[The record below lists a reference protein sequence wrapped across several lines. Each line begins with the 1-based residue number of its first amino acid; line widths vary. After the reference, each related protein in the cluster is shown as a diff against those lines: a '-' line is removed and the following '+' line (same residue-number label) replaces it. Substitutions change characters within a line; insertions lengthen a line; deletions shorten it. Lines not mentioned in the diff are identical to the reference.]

1 MCNENNYNE
10 IMKELAEM
18 KAMQN
23 EIATAVDELQNELKE
38 YMQAAGKEVLQGNEH
53 KATFKEVTSKRLDT
67 KALKLDLPEV
77 YDKYS
82 KASKSMRFNFN

>member
-18 KAMQN
+18 KAMQS
-23 EIATAVDELQNELKE
+23 EIAAAVDELQNELKE
-38 YMQAAGKEVLQGNEH
+38 YMQATGKEVLQGNEH

-82 KASKSMRFNFN
+82 TASTSMRFNFS

>member
-23 EIATAVDELQNELKE
+23 EIAAAVDELQNELKE
-38 YMQAAGKEVLQGNEH
+38 YMQAAGKEVLQGSEH
-53 KATFKEVTSKRLDT
+53 KATFKDVTSKRLDT
-67 KALKLDLPEV
+67 KALKLDHPEV

-82 KASKSMRFNFN
+82 KASTSMRFTFS

>member
-23 EIATAVDELQNELKE
+23 EIAAAVDELTNELKE

-67 KALKLDLPEV
+67 KALKLDHPEV

-82 KASKSMRFNFN
+82 KASTSMRFTFS

>member
-10 IMKELAEM
+10 VMRELAEM

-23 EIATAVDELQNELKE
+23 EIAAAIDELQAELKE
-38 YMQAAGKEVLQGNEH
+38 YMQATGKEVLQGNEH
-53 KATFKEVTSKRLDT
+53 KATYKDVTSKRLDT

-77 YDKYS
+77 YDKYA
-82 KASKSMRFNFN
+82 KASTSKRFNFS

>member
-23 EIATAVDELQNELKE
+23 EIAAAVDELQNEIKE

-67 KALKLDLPEV
+67 MALKLDLPEV

-82 KASKSMRFNFN
+82 KASTSMRFNFS